1 MTEGSDA
8 HHLDLA
14 AKLRAMLDRAPV
26 GSAST
31 IHHLFG
37 ILYADQLRSMKL
49 YELEQIA
56 ASAGGRVSMGREIS
70 KGRSLA
76 QYVDVKPEYAEWP

>member
-8 HHLDLA
+8 RDRDLS
-14 AKLRAMLDRAPV
+14 AKLRAMLELAAV
-26 GSAST
+26 GRSST

-37 ILYADQLRSMKL
+37 ILYAGRLRGMKG

-56 ASAGGRVSMGREIS
+56 ASAGSRASMGREIS

-76 QYVDVKPEYAEWP
+76 KYVDVKPAYAAWP